1 MKVLFAHC
9 FYRIPGGEDRHVRDQ
24 VELVSRV
31 HEVEL
36 MSEANAELSA
46 GPRTAARM
54 LYSHANRSH
63 VGGIIDRFGA
73 DVVHLHN
80 MYPSLGPA
88 VILAAQDRG
97 VPVAMTVHNV
107 RLRCPNGL
115 MFTEGSP
122 CRRCEAGAYHNAVV
136 HRCFPAKRQ
145 AMAYATI
152 LWTHRFVMR
161 LEHRIA
167 CFIVPSEFMRKR
179 LLSWRIPPERIRLI
193 RHFVSPPGEP
203 VERRIGSYG
212 MFMGRLSAE
221 KGLDVLLAALH
232 RAGDPRF
239 LVVGDGPERPA
250 LERMAVTLGL
260 SNCRFLGWRPH
271 DEIGEF
277 LADARFVAL
286 PSSGEENA
294 PLSALRHSP
303 PAARCWFRI
312 AEVCPIACRPVP
324 GECANRKTRSTRP
337 AGSSS
342 SWRRTSSV
350 AVLPSRLSSIARLVT
365 PERHLA
371 NLESVYAGM
380 VQGVPRIQ
388 LGKEW
393 ARSIWNCRGSFDVP
407 SREIVFAG

>member
-1 MKVLFAHC
+1 
-9 FYRIPGGEDRHVRDQ
+9 
-24 VELVSRV
+24 
-31 HEVEL
+31 

-294 PLSALRHSP
+294 PLSALEAL
-303 PAARCWFRI
+303 AAGRPLLVSDRGGLPELVSSGAGRVCQPQDPIDWSRRI
-312 AEVCPIACRPVP
+312 IEFMEEDELCR
-324 GECANRKTRSTRP
+324 RS
-337 AGSSS
+337 SEQ
-342 SWRRTSSV
+342 
-350 AVLPSRLSSIARLVT
+350 AVSIARLVT

-388 LGKEW
+388 LGK
-393 ARSIWNCRGSFDVP
+393 G
-407 SREIVFAG
+407 